1 MGKLTWWGRTPRGR
15 CCGRRCATCR
25 SCRRSDRRRRSVSA
39 FEPWPGPG
47 RRSTGDWNWFLFFLL
62 IEKNTQAQTS
72 ARFIAGV
79 WCQCEPVGGP
89 TSGDALSTRWPFSIS
104 FFFVVVVAVVVAVE
118 RSCFVFKLAPI
129 LELTTIRNPPRVQPM
144 EPDRR
149 LFNQT
154 WVSWFELIVVYSKQ
168 MTCDRYAT
176 EPDDNLLTG
185 WFEQVFFEKKDESVG
200 WKRSDPPITEFYR
213 VLLGFTE
220 FY

>member
-1 MGKLTWWGRTPRGR
+1 MVGTYSSGKMLWAKVCNMQVLPTVGSPTTVSFSVRAMAWT
-15 CCGRRCATCR
+15 R
-25 SCRRSDRRRRSVSA
+25 SAIDWRLKLVPFFFVNWEKHTGTDVSAIYRRRLMSVRASWWSDLWRCTLDSLA
-39 FEPWPGPG
+39 VLDF
-47 RRSTGDWNWFLFFLL
+47 
-62 IEKNTQAQTS
+62 
-72 ARFIAGV
+72 
-79 WCQCEPVGGP
+79 
-89 TSGDALSTRWPFSIS
+89 